1 MTITET
7 SSITR
12 LFYMYSYHCK
22 PSAVGSQNSMTDSQL
37 PEKKQLKSESEADVL
52 TFPDELSIQA
62 VMAPV

>member
-1 MTITET
+1 
-7 SSITR
+7 
-12 LFYMYSYHCK
+12 MYSYHCK